1 MTIDFLVKKIEI
13 DKQAFYQ
20 FKSSS
25 SGCDKSIE
33 FFFVLGGGACFGLF
47 CWILFFVFETR
58 SNKMTPIGCMYV
70 QVDHRKKPLPP
81 KQ

>member
-33 FFFVLGGGACFGLF
+33 FFSFWEGGRVLVCFVGYFFLF
-47 CWILFFVFETR
+47 SKQEVTR
-58 SNKMTPIGCMYV
+58 
-70 QVDHRKKPLPP
+70 
-81 KQ
+81 